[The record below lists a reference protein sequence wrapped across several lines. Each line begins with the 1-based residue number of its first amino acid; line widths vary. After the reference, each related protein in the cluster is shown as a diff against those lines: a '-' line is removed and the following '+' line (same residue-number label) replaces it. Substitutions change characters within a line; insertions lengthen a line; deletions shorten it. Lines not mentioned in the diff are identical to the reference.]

1 MIPSFTMTDPILV
14 ATDLTKQVNLKG
26 SQLQILNKVSVEI
39 QKSSSVAIIG
49 PSGAGK
55 TTLLSLLAGLDVPS
69 TGSVILGG
77 VDITAL
83 TEEQRTQFRSTKVG
97 FVFQNFYLLENL
109 SALENVMLPLE
120 LHNVPGAKSKAIAIL
135 TELGLNERLEHYPR
149 QLSGGEQ
156 QRVAIARAFVVEPAI
171 LFADEPTGNLDQE
184 TGEKIIDSIFK
195 LNRDSQT
202 TLVVITHEETL
213 AQRCDRILRISKGG
227 LN

>member
-1 MIPSFTMTDPILV
+1 MTDPILV

-26 SQLQILNKVSVEI
+26 SQLQILNKVSLEV

-69 TGSVILGG
+69 TGSVTMGG

-83 TEEQRTQFRSTKVG
+83 TEEQRTQFRGKQVG

-109 SALENVMLPLE
+109 TALENVMLPLD
-120 LHNVPGAKSKAIAIL
+120 LHAIPKAKSKAREIL
-135 TELGLNERLEHYPR
+135 AEVGLQDRLDHYPR

-156 QRVAIARAFVVEPAI
+156 QRVAIARGFVTEPAI
-171 LFADEPTGNLDQE
+171 LFADEPTGNLDQS
-184 TGEKIIDSIFK
+184 TGEKIIDSIFQ
-195 LNRDSQT
+195 LNKDLQT
-202 TLVVITHEETL
+202 TLVVITHEEGL
-213 AQRCDRILRISKGG
+213 AQRCDRVIRLSKGG
-227 LN
+227 LD